1 MRSQYGITG
10 AIEEAAA
17 GFKTVMDV
25 ALPTYIDIYTQTA
38 NAQQAAIQTLF
49 SLMAYVQDTNIV
61 WRGGLSA
68 LYIVQDLAK
77 QFLARG
83 GVLQHNWMQD
93 VAKAEDYFVQHC
105 LSPGGSA
112 DLLGVTLFMLKVEH
126 EFRNHI

>member
-10 AIEEAAA
+10 AIEEVAS

-93 VAKAEDYFVQHC
+93 VAKVEDYFVQHR
-105 LSPGGSA
+105 LSPGAVPIYWG
-112 DLLGVTLFMLKVEH
+112 
-126 EFRNHI
+126 

>member
-10 AIEEAAA
+10 AIEEVAS

-25 ALPTYIDIYTQTA
+25 TLPTYIDIVQTT

-61 WRGGLSA
+61 GRGGLSA

-77 QFLARG
+77 QFLPWRCATTQLDARRG
-83 GVLQHNWMQD
+83 
-93 VAKAEDYFVQHC
+93 
-105 LSPGGSA
+105 
-112 DLLGVTLFMLKVEH
+112 
-126 EFRNHI
+126 

>member
-10 AIEEAAA
+10 AIEEVAS

-25 ALPTYIDIYTQTA
+25 APTYIDIYTQTA

-93 VAKAEDYFVQHC
+93 VAKVEDYFVQHR
-105 LSPGGSA
+105 LSPGAVPIYWG
-112 DLLGVTLFMLKVEH
+112 
-126 EFRNHI
+126 

>member
-10 AIEEAAA
+10 AIEEVAS

-25 ALPTYIDIYTQTA
+25 ALPTYIDIYAQTA
-38 NAQQAAIQTLF
+38 NAQQAAIQSLF

-77 QFLARG
+77 QFLA
-83 GVLQHNWMQD
+83 
-93 VAKAEDYFVQHC
+93 VAVCYNTIGCK
-105 LSPGGSA
+105 
-112 DLLGVTLFMLKVEH
+112 TWLKWKIIS
-126 EFRNHI
+126 FSIA